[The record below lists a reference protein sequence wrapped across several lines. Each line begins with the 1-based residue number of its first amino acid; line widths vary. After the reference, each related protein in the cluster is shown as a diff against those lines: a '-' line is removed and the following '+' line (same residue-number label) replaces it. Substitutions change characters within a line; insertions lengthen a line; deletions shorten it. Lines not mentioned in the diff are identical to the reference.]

1 MSADRA
7 WKYGSLVATVVL
19 VGAVLLLFHGHALFA
34 SGPVAL
40 AVQGAAIALMLW
52 ARWTFKWRSFHA
64 AANPTAGGIVTGG
77 PYRYWRH
84 PIYAAIL
91 YFVWAGVA
99 SHAGPRAV
107 ATALVATIALG
118 VRMAAEERLL
128 AERYPEYL
136 SYAART
142 RRIVPY
148 LV

>member
-1 MSADRA
+1 MPGDRT
-7 WKYGSLVATVVL
+7 WKYGSLVATLVL
-19 VGAVLLLFHGHALFA
+19 VAAVLLLFGERTLFA
-34 SGPVAL
+34 SGPVAV
-40 AVQGAAIALMLW
+40 AVQSAAVALMLW

-91 YFVWAGVA
+91 YFVWAGAA
-99 SHAGPRAV
+99 SHARPPAI
-107 ATALVATIALG
+107 ALALVATLALG

-128 AERYPEYL
+128 VERYPEYR

-148 LV
+148 LI